1 MTNHDSFFRERD
13 AGAEKYEP
21 ENVELPPLYVRPFRV
36 LPALRYLLF
45 DVLFPLGF
53 IYIAMAVPI
62 WWYLTP
68 SLETMSVFEPG
79 WIGLLWI
86 RNCAILVLFAGTL
99 HLWLHR
105 MKK

>member
-1 MTNHDSFFRERD
+1 MTNHDSSFRERD

-21 ENVELPPLYVRPFRV
+21 ENVALPPLYVRPFRV

-62 WWYLTP
+62 WSYLTP

-79 WIGLLWI
+79 WIGTSNNHRQQIESTRGL
-86 RNCAILVLFAGTL
+86 CA
-99 HLWLHR
+99 WLPQL
-105 MKK
+105 